1 MEFRAAITLA
11 MILTLTGNPT
21 QGFTQTPQTA
31 PMAIM
36 PVRYRCSEII
46 ELEVLVSSQNT
57 ITFASEQQSASLAAD
72 YKEVGGWLNG
82 YFTGLNQ
89 FAAAAG
95 GNITKNTTPAA
106 FDVA

>member
-46 ELEVLVSSQNT
+46 KLEVLVST
-57 ITFASEQQSASLAAD
+57 PKYDHICLGTAERRLAAD